1 MPEFSFLWSSIC
13 PAYCPVPLHFSPNLS
28 WISILGRGH
37 HRQEKSRAPD
47 HPLYFVFV
55 DMYLG
60 PTSTGLIGGVVAVT
74 GWWPPVKLPSSHGR
88 PVAGGSP
95 PQHHQNHI
103 FLQTFYA
110 TFFATL
116 FATTPSELHF
126 FWHICLVIFLPK
138 HHQSQFFSA
147 MFRQVFS
154 NITIW
159 GTFWVNFVCIFFC
172 YFSARTPLEPDLKA
186 FFSTTF
192 LGSFFFDNNTIT
204 GTV

>member
-13 PAYCPVPLHFSPNLS
+13 PAYCPVLLHFSPNLS

-74 GWWPPVKLPSSHGR
+74 GWCPPVKLPSSHGR

-138 HHQSQFFSA
+138 HHQSQMFCKFFLQC
-147 MFRQVFS
+147 FRH
-154 NITIW
+154 
-159 GTFWVNFVCIFFC
+159 FFATSL
-172 YFSARTPLEPDLKA
+172 YGAHFE
-186 FFSTTF
+186 
-192 LGSFFFDNNTIT
+192 
-204 GTV
+204 